1 MNSQVELKP
10 LAAETDQNKQD
21 EGYDAYT
28 AYMKGDEKYLK
39 RFGNEHNKFLAA
51 LKAMN
56 MHHHERITKVS
67 TDTNIYMF

>member
-28 AYMKGDEKYLK
+28 AYMKGDEK
-39 RFGNEHNKFLAA
+39 FGNEHNKFLAA